1 MDDDELRR
9 IREARLQ
16 ELKSKRTPQDDKQD
30 EMKAAALSQILQQDA
45 RERLNRI
52 RIVNSERAEKVE
64 QLLMRLAQSGQLQGR
79 ISDPDLVHLL
89 NKMSQQEQQSSKL
102 VFSRRGNDF
111 SDEEGDVISS
121 KDAKDESDDDFFD

>member
-89 NKMSQQEQQSSKL
+89 NKVSQQEQQSSKL